1 MKTKSAGKT
10 VLYLFIGLVLSVS
23 LYADQV
29 DWRISGGGKIK
40 EIRYFNPPA
49 AAPAAQA
56 ATGSTTTATPPVSSY
71 IIDSP
76 PVDGFVPWITLLTTN
91 RREEELVLD
100 AVVEPSIR
108 GTLTNPAYQTQYAI
122 GIFDTGASAHVLG
135 YQNAQMLKLLNS
147 TYKTNNVSVV
157 SGVTGEVDA
166 WVSQPLGL
174 FVQGLWVLEPN
185 TPTDPSPVLRSTT
198 HFVGESNVSVLLGS
212 YPGSRPDLVTAIGTP
227 LSVYYTTSIKPG
239 NTKTITR
246 NGTTYTA
253 PEVRIYSQDDP
264 AIPSYPNKLPLEL
277 RPLGAAYV
285 QYIAYDLDGMM
296 GMLLDPW
303 GGSTMSFNPTTPSV
317 IIGTGTQSLFFVH
330 SVDLA
335 EGSYSAV
342 DKTRFMLDTGAQ
354 ISVISSRIAA
364 RLKLDPANPD
374 FEVEIEGVTGE
385 SIMAPGFYLDSL
397 KMPAIGQW
405 LEYTNVPMV
414 LLDISSPEGGKLDG
428 IIGMNLFTQYNI
440 VIRGGGMFLQ
450 EDPVLEFERIT
461 APLAGDIAPAPSGD
475 GKVDM
480 QDLGAYS
487 SVWMTTSQSAA
498 WNPQADIAPPNQPD
512 NIIDIQDLSQLADN
526 WLMGSL

>member
-1 MKTKSAGKT
+1 MKNKSAGQIAS
-10 VLYLFIGLVLSVS
+10 YLFIGLILSAS

-29 DWRISGGGKIK
+29 EWRISGGGKIK
-40 EIRYFNPPA
+40 QIRYFNQPT
-49 AAPAAQA
+49 AAQA
-56 ATGSTTTATPPVSSY
+56 STETTTTTAPSVLSY
-71 IIDSP
+71 TVDSP
-76 PVDGFVPWITLLTTN
+76 PVDGFVPWVTVLTTN
-91 RREEELVLD
+91 KREEELVLD
-100 AVVEPSIR
+100 AIQEPSIT
-108 GTLTNPAYQTQYAI
+108 GTLTNPDYQTQYAI

-135 YQNAQMLKLLNS
+135 YQNAQMLNLFNS
-147 TYKTNNVSVV
+147 TYKTSNVTVV

-166 WVSQPLGL
+166 WVSQPFGL
-174 FVQGLWVLEPN
+174 FAQGLWVLEPN
-185 TPTDPSPVLRSTT
+185 TPTDPTPVLRSTAD
-198 HFVGESNVSVLLGS
+198 FVGESNVSVLMGDN
-212 YPGSRPDLVTAIGTP
+212 PGSMLDLITAIGIP

-239 NTKTITR
+239 NSVTITR

-264 AIPSYPNKLPLEL
+264 GIPSYPNKLPLEL

-285 QYIAYDLDGMM
+285 QYISYDLEGIM
-296 GMLLDPW
+296 GMLVDPF
-303 GGSTMSFNPTTPSV
+303 GGGTMSFNPTTPSV

-335 EGSYSAV
+335 EGTSSAI

-364 RLKLDPANPD
+364 RLKLNPANRD

-397 KMPAIGQW
+397 TMPAIGEW
-405 LEYTNVPMV
+405 LEYTNVPVV

-440 VIRGGGMFLQ
+440 VIRGGGLFLQ
-450 EDPVLEFERIT
+450 DDPVLEFERIT
-461 APLAGDIAPAPSGD
+461 APLAGDIAPAPDGD
-475 GKVDM
+475 GIVDM

-487 SVWMTTSQSAA
+487 SVWMTTSQSAN
-498 WNPQADIAPPNQPD
+498 WNGDADIAPAGQPD
-512 NIIDIQDLSQLADN
+512 NTVDIQDLNQLADN
-526 WLMGSL
+526 WLTGSL

>member
-1 MKTKSAGKT
+1 MKKNCTGKI
-10 VLYLFIGLVLSVS
+10 VSCLFIGLLLSAS
-23 LYADQV
+23 LYAEQV

-40 EIRYFNPPA
+40 EIRYLNQPA
-49 AAPAAQA
+49 PAAAQA
-56 ATGSTTTATPPVSSY
+56 ATEPTKTATGPVVSY
-71 IIDSP
+71 SIDSP

-91 RREEELVLD
+91 KREEELVLD
-100 AVVEPSIR
+100 AVIEPSIR

-135 YQNAQMLKLLNS
+135 YQNAQMLKLFNS
-147 TYKTNNVSVV
+147 TYKTNNVTVV

-166 WVSQPLGL
+166 WVSQPFGL
-174 FVQGLWVLEPN
+174 FAQGLWVLEPN
-185 TPTDPSPVLRSTT
+185 SPSDPSPVLRSTAN
-198 HFVGESNVSVLLGS
+198 FVGESNVSVLMGDN
-212 YPGSRPDLVTAIGTP
+212 PGSMPDLITAVGIP

-239 NTKTITR
+239 TPITITR

-253 PEVRIYSQDDP
+253 PEVHLYSQDDP

-285 QYIAYDLDGMM
+285 QYISYDLEGIM
-296 GMLLDPW
+296 GMLVDPW
-303 GGSTMSFNPTTPSV
+303 GGTEMSFNPTTPSV

-335 EGSYSAV
+335 EGSNSAV

-364 RLKLDPANPD
+364 RLKLNPDNRD

-385 SIMAPGFYLDSL
+385 SIMAPGFYLDTLS
-397 KMPAIGQW
+397 MPAIGEW
-405 LEYTNVPMV
+405 LEYTNVPVV
-414 LLDISSPEGGKLDG
+414 LLDICSPEGGKLDG
-428 IIGMNLFTQYNI
+428 IIGMNLFTQYNL

-450 EDPVLEFERIT
+450 DDPVLEFERIT
-461 APLAGDIAPAPSGD
+461 APLAGDIAPAPAGD

-487 SVWMTTSQSAA
+487 GVWMTTSQSAN
-498 WNPQADIAPPNQPD
+498 WNANADVAPVNQPD
-512 NIIDIQDLSQLADN
+512 NAIDLQDLNQLADN
-526 WLMGSL
+526 WLTGSL